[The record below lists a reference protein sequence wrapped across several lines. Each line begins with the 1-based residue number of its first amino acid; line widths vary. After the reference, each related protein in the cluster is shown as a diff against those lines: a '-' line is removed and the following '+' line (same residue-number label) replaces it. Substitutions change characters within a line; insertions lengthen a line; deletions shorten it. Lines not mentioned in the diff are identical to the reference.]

1 MSSIDDISDEP
12 FNYLCDSNLCD
23 TSPGIDLKWIM
34 DGIGPCLA
42 IVDSTNFNGSDGIE
56 DMVEQNE
63 ALKIM
68 LEGETGDNESTI
80 EEKEELEEISLLIFL
95 EEIEEYY

>member
-1 MSSIDDISDEP
+1 MSSIDDISDER
-12 FNYLCDSNLCD
+12 FNYLCNSNLCD

-42 IVDSTNFNGSDGIE
+42 IVDSTKVDGSDDIE

-68 LEGETGDNESTI
+68 LE
-80 EEKEELEEISLLIFL
+80 ISCWLTRSH
-95 EEIEEYY
+95 